1 MITMASK
8 AKTLELEDNVFF
20 LLEGNLKRIFATPIG
35 YTTFREFQNVV
46 FNCAN
51 GQQEAANFF
60 FEMLINGKLT
70 QEVTPHQKQAAQ
82 KLIAEFMMPIRVS
95 KDIHERGEFINFIT
109 SDMLAQQERCIFLN
123 RLARVD
129 GQEFLLMTD
138 VQNTCHLIR
147 HLLARLLEA
156 QKNPIGEKNLLEIQE
171 EIESLKNHFEE
182 LSKAL
187 Q

>member
-1 MITMASK
+1 MTTK
-8 AKTLELEDNVFF
+8 PKNLEIDNNTFL

-46 FNCAN
+46 FNCSQ
-51 GQQEAANFF
+51 GQQELANFL
-60 FEMLINGKLT
+60 FEMLINGKLL
-70 QEVTPHQKQAAQ
+70 QELPAGQKQSAQ
-82 KLIAEFMMPIRVS
+82 SLIVQFMMLIRVA

-109 SDMLAQQERCIFLN
+109 SDMLAQQERCVFLN

-147 HLLARLLEA
+147 HLLSRLLEA
-156 QKNPIGEKNLLEIQE
+156 QKNPIGEKNLQEIQE
-171 EIESLKNHFEE
+171 DLVSLRAHFEE
-182 LSKAL
+182 LTKAM
-187 Q
+187 

>member
-1 MITMASK
+1 MAVQSQ
-8 AKTLELEDNVFF
+8 TLEIEDNVFL
-20 LLEGNLKRIFATPIG
+20 LLEGNLKRIFATPVG
-35 YTTFREFQNVV
+35 YTTFREVQNVV

-51 GQQEAANFF
+51 GQQEVANFF
-60 FEMLINGKLT
+60 FEMLINGKLV
-70 QEVTPHQKQAAQ
+70 QELPAAQKQAAQ
-82 KLIAEFMMPIRVS
+82 SLISEFMMPIRVA
-95 KDIHERGEFINFIT
+95 KDVHERGEFINFVT

-156 QKNPIGEKNLLEIQE
+156 QKNPIGEKNLQEVQE
-171 EIESLKNHFEE
+171 EIVSLKNHLDE
-182 LSKAL
+182 LSKTISS
-187 Q
+187 

>member
-1 MITMASK
+1 MTTK
-8 AKTLELEDNVFF
+8 PKNLEIDNNTFL

-46 FNCAN
+46 FNCSQ
-51 GQQEAANFF
+51 GQQEIANFL
-60 FEMLINGKLT
+60 FEMLINGKLL
-70 QEVTPHQKQAAQ
+70 QELPAGQKQSAQ
-82 KLIAEFMMPIRVS
+82 SLIVQFMMLIRVA

-109 SDMLAQQERCIFLN
+109 SDMLAQQERCVFLN

-147 HLLARLLEA
+147 HLLSRLLEA
-156 QKNPIGEKNLLEIQE
+156 QKNPIGEKNLQEIQE
-171 EIESLKNHFEE
+171 DLVSLRAHFEE
-182 LSKAL
+182 LTKSM
-187 Q
+187 

>member
-1 MITMASK
+1 MTTK
-8 AKTLELEDNVFF
+8 PKNLEIDNNTFL

-46 FNCAN
+46 FNCSQ
-51 GQQEAANFF
+51 GQQELANFL
-60 FEMLINGKLT
+60 FEMLINGKLL
-70 QEVTPHQKQAAQ
+70 QELPAGQKQSAQ
-82 KLIAEFMMPIRVS
+82 SLIVQFMMLIRVA

-109 SDMLAQQERCIFLN
+109 SDMLAQQERCVFLN

-147 HLLARLLEA
+147 HLLSRLLEA
-156 QKNPIGEKNLLEIQE
+156 QKNPIGEKNLQEIQE
-171 EIESLKNHFEE
+171 DLVSLRAHFEE
-182 LSKAL
+182 LTKSM
-187 Q
+187 

>member
-1 MITMASK
+1 MTTK
-8 AKTLELEDNVFF
+8 PKNLEIDNNTFL

-46 FNCAN
+46 FNCSQ
-51 GQQEAANFF
+51 GQQELANFL
-60 FEMLINGKLT
+60 FEMLINGKLL
-70 QEVTPHQKQAAQ
+70 QELPAGQKQSAQ
-82 KLIAEFMMPIRVS
+82 SLIVQFMMLIRVA

-109 SDMLAQQERCIFLN
+109 SDMLAQQERCVFLN

-147 HLLARLLEA
+147 HLLSRLLEA
-156 QKNPIGEKNLLEIQE
+156 QKYPIGEKILQEIQE
-171 EIESLKNHFEE
+171 DLVSLRAHFEE
-182 LSKAL
+182 LTKSM
-187 Q
+187 

>member
-1 MITMASK
+1 MVVKSQA
-8 AKTLELEDNVFF
+8 LEIEDNVFL

-35 YTTFREFQNVV
+35 YTTFREFQNIV

-51 GQQEAANFF
+51 GQKELANFF
-60 FEMLINGKLT
+60 FEMLINGKLLQELPAT
-70 QEVTPHQKQAAQ
+70 QQQTAQ
-82 KLIAEFMMPIRVS
+82 SLIAEFMMPIRVA
-95 KDIHERGEFINFIT
+95 KDVHERGEFINFIT

-156 QKNPIGEKNLLEIQE
+156 QKNPIGEKNLKEVQE
-171 EIESLKNHFEE
+171 EIVSLKNHFEE
-182 LSKAL
+182 LTKIPE
-187 Q
+187 

>member
-1 MITMASK
+1 MTTK
-8 AKTLELEDNVFF
+8 PKNLEIDNNTFL

-46 FNCAN
+46 FNCSQ
-51 GQQEAANFF
+51 GQQELANFL
-60 FEMLINGKLT
+60 FEMLINGKLL
-70 QEVTPHQKQAAQ
+70 QELPAGQKQSAQ
-82 KLIAEFMMPIRVS
+82 SLIVQFMMLIRVA

-109 SDMLAQQERCIFLN
+109 SDMLAQQERCVFLN

-147 HLLARLLEA
+147 HLLSRLLEA
-156 QKNPIGEKNLLEIQE
+156 QKNPIG
-171 EIESLKNHFEE
+171 
-182 LSKAL
+182 
-187 Q
+187 

>member
-1 MITMASK
+1 MAAK
-8 AKTLELEDNVFF
+8 TKTLELEDNIFL

-51 GQQEAANFF
+51 SQQDIANFF

-70 QEVTPHQKQAAQ
+70 HEVEAQQKQAAHS
-82 KLIAEFMMPIRVS
+82 LIAQFMMPIRVA

-109 SDMLAQQERCIFLN
+109 SDMLTQQERCIFLN
-123 RLARVD
+123 RLSRVD

-156 QKNPIGEKNLLEIQE
+156 QKNPVGEKNLQEIQE
-171 EIESLKNHFEE
+171 EITSLHNHFDE
-182 LSKAL
+182 LAKAL

>member
-1 MITMASK
+1 MTTK
-8 AKTLELEDNVFF
+8 PKNLEIDNNTFL

-46 FNCAN
+46 FNCSQ
-51 GQQEAANFF
+51 GQQELANFL
-60 FEMLINGKLT
+60 FEMLINGKLL
-70 QEVTPHQKQAAQ
+70 QELPAGQKQSAQ
-82 KLIAEFMMPIRVS
+82 SLIVQFMMLIRVA

-109 SDMLAQQERCIFLN
+109 SDMLAQQERCVFLN

-147 HLLARLLEA
+147 HLLSRLLEA
-156 QKNPIGEKNLLEIQE
+156 QKNPIGEKNLQEIQE
-171 EIESLKNHFEE
+171 DFVSLRAHFEE
-182 LSKAL
+182 LTKSM
-187 Q
+187 

>member
-1 MITMASK
+1 MTTK
-8 AKTLELEDNVFF
+8 PKNLEIDNNTFL

-46 FNCAN
+46 FNCSQ
-51 GQQEAANFF
+51 GQQELANFL
-60 FEMLINGKLT
+60 FEMLINGKLL
-70 QEVTPHQKQAAQ
+70 QELPAGQKQSAQ
-82 KLIAEFMMPIRVS
+82 SLIVQFMMLIRVA

-109 SDMLAQQERCIFLN
+109 SDMLAQQERCVLLN

-147 HLLARLLEA
+147 HLLSRLLEA
-156 QKNPIGEKNLLEIQE
+156 QKNPIGEKNLQEIQE
-171 EIESLKNHFEE
+171 DLVSLRAHFEE
-182 LSKAL
+182 LTKSM
-187 Q
+187 

>member
-1 MITMASK
+1 MTAES
-8 AKTLELEDNVFF
+8 KTLVLEDNVFL

-35 YTTFREFQNVV
+35 YTTFREFQNIV

-51 GQQEAANFF
+51 GQQEMANFF
-60 FEMLINGKLT
+60 FEMLINGKLIQT
-70 QEVTPHQKQAAQ
+70 LSPNQKQAAQ
-82 KLIAEFMMPIRVS
+82 TLIAEFMVPIRVA

-109 SDMLAQQERCIFLN
+109 SDMLAQQDRCIFLN
-123 RLARVD
+123 RLSRVD

-156 QKNPIGEKNLLEIQE
+156 QKNPVGEKNLQEIQE
-171 EIESLKNHFEE
+171 DVLSLQRHFDEIV
-182 LSKAL
+182 KAIN
-187 Q
+187 

>member
-1 MITMASK
+1 MAAQS
-8 AKTLELEDNVFF
+8 KTLELEDNVFL

-51 GQQEAANFF
+51 GQQEVATFL

-70 QEVTPHQKQAAQ
+70 QELPSLQKQASQ
-82 KLIAEFMMPIRVS
+82 SLIAEFMMPIRVA
-95 KDIHERGEFINFIT
+95 KDVHERGEFINFIT

-123 RLARVD
+123 RLSRVD

-138 VQNTCHLIR
+138 IQNTCHLVR

-156 QKNPIGEKNLLEIQE
+156 QKNPVGEKNLQEIQDDV
-171 EIESLKNHFEE
+171 IALKHHFDE
-182 LSKAL
+182 LMKVI

>member
-1 MITMASK
+1 MASK

-109 SDMLAQQERCIFLN
+109 SDMLAQQERCIFFKSPSSC
-123 RLARVD
+123 RWARVPPHD
-129 GQEFLLMTD
+129 RCTKYLPPYPSF
-138 VQNTCHLIR
+138 TC
-147 HLLARLLEA
+147 
-156 QKNPIGEKNLLEIQE
+156 
-171 EIESLKNHFEE
+171 
-182 LSKAL
+182 
-187 Q
+187 

>member
-1 MITMASK
+1 MAAKSK
-8 AKTLELEDNVFF
+8 ALELEDNVF
-20 LLEGNLKRIFATPIG
+20 LILVGNLKRIFATPIG

-46 FNCAN
+46 FNCSN
-51 GQQEAANFF
+51 GKQEVANFF
-60 FEMLINGKLT
+60 FEMLINGKLI
-70 QEVTPHQKQAAQ
+70 QDLPAEQKQASQ
-82 KLIAEFMMPIRVS
+82 SLIADFMMPIRVA

-109 SDMLAQQERCIFLN
+109 SDMLTQQERCVFLN

-147 HLLARLLEA
+147 HLLARLIEA
-156 QKNPIGEKNLLEIQE
+156 QKNPIGEKNLQEIQE
-171 EIESLKNHFEE
+171 DIVSLKNYFEE
-182 LSKAL
+182 LEKSLL

>member
-1 MITMASK
+1 MTTK
-8 AKTLELEDNVFF
+8 PKNLEIDNNTFL

-46 FNCAN
+46 FNCSQ
-51 GQQEAANFF
+51 GQQELANFL
-60 FEMLINGKLT
+60 FEMLINGKIL
-70 QEVTPHQKQAAQ
+70 QELPAGQKQSAQ
-82 KLIAEFMMPIRVS
+82 SLIVQFMMLIRVA

-109 SDMLAQQERCIFLN
+109 SDMLAQQERCVFLN

-147 HLLARLLEA
+147 HLLSRLLEA
-156 QKNPIGEKNLLEIQE
+156 QKNPIGEKNLQEIQE
-171 EIESLKNHFEE
+171 DLVSLRAHFEE
-182 LSKAL
+182 LTKSM
-187 Q
+187 

>member
-1 MITMASK
+1 MTTK
-8 AKTLELEDNVFF
+8 PKNLEIDNNTFL

-46 FNCAN
+46 FNCSQ
-51 GQQEAANFF
+51 GQQELANFL
-60 FEMLINGKLT
+60 FEMLINGKLL
-70 QEVTPHQKQAAQ
+70 QELPAGQKQSAQ
-82 KLIAEFMMPIRVS
+82 SLIVKFMMLIRVA

-109 SDMLAQQERCIFLN
+109 SDMLAQQERCVFLN

-147 HLLARLLEA
+147 HLLSRLLEA
-156 QKNPIGEKNLLEIQE
+156 QKNPIGEKNLQEIQE
-171 EIESLKNHFEE
+171 DLVSLRAHFEE
-182 LSKAL
+182 LTKSM
-187 Q
+187 

>member
-1 MITMASK
+1 MTTK
-8 AKTLELEDNVFF
+8 PKNLEIDNNTFL

-46 FNCAN
+46 FNCSQ
-51 GQQEAANFF
+51 GQQELANFL
-60 FEMLINGKLT
+60 FEMLINGKLL
-70 QEVTPHQKQAAQ
+70 QELPAGQKQSAQ
-82 KLIAEFMMPIRVS
+82 SLIVQFMMLIRVA

-109 SDMLAQQERCIFLN
+109 SDMLAQQERCDFLN

-147 HLLARLLEA
+147 HLLSRLLEA
-156 QKNPIGEKNLLEIQE
+156 QKNPIGEKNLQEIQE
-171 EIESLKNHFEE
+171 DLVSLRAHFEE
-182 LSKAL
+182 LTKSM
-187 Q
+187 